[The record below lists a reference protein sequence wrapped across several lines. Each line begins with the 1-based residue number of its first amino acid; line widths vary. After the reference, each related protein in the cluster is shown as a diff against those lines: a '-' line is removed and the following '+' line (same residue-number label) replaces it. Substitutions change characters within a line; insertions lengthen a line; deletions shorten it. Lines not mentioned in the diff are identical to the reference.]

1 MLYAVCKIGIRKTN
15 ARSSGSIRKRC
26 DSSAFLRVAEV
37 KQAVKYCAG
46 LLPSEL
52 SCARLEMPFGMR
64 TAIFRVELSALG
76 AVEDFCFEVLPE
88 DFRFEVPVATSSRRN
103 LMILVLAKGRELEAP
118 LTWDE
123 INGVITHDNR
133 VSHGQAPWRDQ
144 A

>member
-1 MLYAVCKIGIRKTN
+1 MLYAVCRIGIRKTN

-64 TAIFRVELSALG
+64 TAIFRVGLGALG
-76 AVEDFCFEVLPE
+76 AVEDFFFEVLPE
-88 DFRFEVPVATSSRRN
+88 DFRLEVLPEDLRLEVLPEDFRLEVLPPVATSSRRN
-103 LMILVLAKGRELEAP
+103 LMVLVLAKGRELEAP
-118 LTWDE
+118 LT
-123 INGVITHDNR
+123 
-133 VSHGQAPWRDQ
+133 
-144 A
+144 

>member
-1 MLYAVCKIGIRKTN
+1 MLYAVCRIGIRKTN

-64 TAIFRVELSALG
+64 TAIFRVELGALG
-76 AVEDFCFEVLPE
+76 AV
-88 DFRFEVPVATSSRRN
+88 EVPVATSSRRN
-103 LMILVLAKGRELEAP
+103 LMVLVLASRGGKLEAP
-118 LTWDE
+118 LT
-123 INGVITHDNR
+123 
-133 VSHGQAPWRDQ
+133 
-144 A
+144 

>member
-1 MLYAVCKIGIRKTN
+1 MLYAVCRIGIRKTN

-64 TAIFRVELSALG
+64 TAIFRVGLGALG

-88 DFRFEVPVATSSRRN
+88 DFRLEVVLPEDFRLEVLPPVATSSRRN
-103 LMILVLAKGRELEAP
+103 LMVLVLAKGRELEAP
-118 LTWDE
+118 LT
-123 INGVITHDNR
+123 
-133 VSHGQAPWRDQ
+133 
-144 A
+144 